1 MSNDLNSRDLNSN
14 ELKSIDSDRD
24 RQFNRDKQLN
34 NENKRNKKLK
44 LAFNITLIAIFTG
57 LLTFLG
63 IKFGPKLTELARKP
77 DELRKLLN
85 SYGPAG
91 VIVFIGIQVLQVVVA
106 AIPGEIVQIA
116 GGYIY
121 GTVPGTLYSL
131 TGIVLGSVIVFF
143 AARLLGYPVVKLL
156 VSEKQLEK
164 FSFMLN
170 NSKSD
175 AAMFILFLIPG
186 IPKDILTYIAG
197 LTPVRPL
204 RFFVIITIGRLPAL
218 LGSSYIGHNTQ
229 MGNYGVVI
237 AVSAIA
243 VVLFLAGLV
252 FKDKIIDWTH
262 RLIKKD
268 KDAEP
273 YNNLGKSGDN

>member
-1 MSNDLNSRDLNSN
+1 MSN
-14 ELKSIDSDRD
+14 ELNSSDLKNSELKQDKPKADENQNRKKS
-24 RQFNRDKQLN
+24 
-34 NENKRNKKLK
+34 K
-44 LAFNITLIAIFTG
+44 LAINIALIAAFIG
-57 LLTFLG
+57 LLIYLG
-63 IKFGPKLTELARKP
+63 IRLGPKLTELAKNP
-77 DELRKLLN
+77 DELSEMLN
-85 SYGPAG
+85 SYGSTG
-91 VIVFIGIQVLQVVVA
+91 IIVFIGIQVLQVVVA

-121 GTVPGTLYSL
+121 GTVFGTLYSL

-218 LGSSYIGHNTQ
+218 LGSSFIGHNTQ
-229 MGNYGVVI
+229 KGNYGVVI
-237 AVSAIA
+237 IVSVIA
-243 VVLFLAGLV
+243 VVLFLAGLI
-252 FKDKIIDWTH
+252 FKDKVIDWTN
-262 RLIKKD
+262 RLIKRD
-268 KDAEP
+268 KDAESDG
-273 YNNLGKSGDN
+273 NI